1 MSPNGGLLAI
11 HLQEAVIVAG
21 TDVHPLPRI
30 IKQGTGFADAYGILN
45 ADGTTLEILIV
56 ALDKI
61 LAAG

>member
-1 MSPNGGLLAI
+1 MSPNDGLLAI
-11 HLQEAVIVAG
+11 HPQEAVIVAG

-30 IKQGTGFADAYGILN
+30 IGFADAYGILN

>member
-1 MSPNGGLLAI
+1 M
-11 HLQEAVIVAG
+11 AG